1 MKAKGKGSP
10 RIPPA
15 SVNEA
20 IVSTWRRMG
29 FTSAGKQELLAIQ
42 QALGEELSPAS
53 IARQLAAADVEL
65 RHPEIIECDAEWRE
79 RQIADRDRPLAALV
93 GLRTPLTLNEAEKT
107 ISAFEALRLSALE
120 EQDEMKLRDLRELAI
135 EARREALNR
144 VSQDSSERREEQ
156 AEIAEWLRVW
166 LETPEICAHW
176 IELRKA
182 SAAFKNKFAS
192 INRR

>member
-15 SVNEA
+15 SIDEA
-20 IVSTWRRMG
+20 IVSTWRGMG
-29 FTSAGKQELLAIQ
+29 FTSVGKKELLAIQ
-42 QALGEELSPAS
+42 QALGEEFSPAS
-53 IARQLAAADVEL
+53 IARQLAAADIEL

-79 RQIADRDRPLAALV
+79 RRIANRNRTIGGVMRP
-93 GLRTPLTLNEAEKT
+93 RTLNDAEKA
-107 ISAFEALRLSALE
+107 ISTFEALRLSAIE

-135 EARREALNR
+135 EARRDALNR
-144 VSQDSSERREEQ
+144 VSQDSSQPGDEQ

-166 LETPEICAHW
+166 LETPEICARW

-182 SAAFKNKFAS
+182 SAAFKNKFAVD
-192 INRR
+192 

>member
-15 SVNEA
+15 SINEA

-29 FTSAGKQELLAIQ
+29 FTSVGKQELLAIQ

-53 IARQLAAADVEL
+53 IARQLAAADIEL

-79 RQIADRDRPLAALV
+79 RQIANRNRTGT
-93 GLRTPLTLNEAEKT
+93 GLMRTPLTLNDAEKA
-107 ISAFEALRLSALE
+107 ISTFEALRLSAID

-135 EARREALNR
+135 EARRDALNR

-166 LETPEICAHW
+166 LETPEICARW

-182 SAAFKNKFAS
+182 SASFRNKFAVD
-192 INRR
+192 

>member
-10 RIPPA
+10 GIPPA
-15 SVNEA
+15 SINEA

-29 FTSAGKQELLAIQ
+29 FTSVGKQELLAIQ

-53 IARQLAAADVEL
+53 IARQLAAADAEL

-79 RQIADRDRPLAALV
+79 RQIANRDRTLAD
-93 GLRTPLTLNEAEKT
+93 LRPLTLNDAEKA
-107 ISAFEALRLSALE
+107 ISTFEALRLRAID

-135 EARREALNR
+135 EARRNALNR
-144 VSQDSSERREEQ
+144 VSQDPSQRREEQ

-182 SAAFKNKFAS
+182 SAAFKNKFAVY
-192 INRR
+192 